1 MKMEDGR
8 WKIDGRWKMEDAS
21 ARKARL
27 TLLNWYHDLV
37 YLAYMVLNINVKLF
51 NFTTSTSHVITRS
64 ATVHTAVAHNQQR

>member
-8 WKIDGRWKMEDAS
+8 WKMQDAMMQVS

-37 YLAYMVLNINVKLF
+37 YLAYMVLNINVKLLT
-51 NFTTSTSHVITRS
+51 FTTSTSHVITRS
-64 ATVHTAVAHNQQR
+64 ATAVAHNQQR